1 MYSITLW
8 KFVVIILWSFCQV
21 CKPVLLAFSEL
32 HCIQTNLVFC
42 FFHRRNRAIQPGET
56 PYSVVK
62 DSIAF
67 TDSSI
72 SANILNKK
80 TNVELSLK
88 LEALEENTAR
98 VRINEVKPIRPRY
111 EVKDV
116 LVQDPWP
123 VRFVLLCL
131 YAGFNFNGDPL
142 APGQ

>member
-1 MYSITLW
+1 M
-8 KFVVIILWSFCQV
+8 FV
-21 CKPVLLAFSEL
+21 FS
-32 HCIQTNLVFC
+32 
-42 FFHRRNRAIQPGET
+42 HRRNRAIQPGET

-88 LEALEENTAR
+88 LETLEENTAR

-116 LVQDPWP
+116 LVQDPRP

-131 YAGFNFNGDPL
+131 YAGFDFNGGPL